1 MKTSQWR
8 RAVKNRCVFSAR
20 LNALSD
26 RPGDRSAAGTTA
38 RQCFM
43 WGEVSHGG
51 LLCVTGEVFFVGQ
64 GVKFALGHGARFAVV
79 QGRHRGPRMYDLL
92 LVVNRGRSCNEW

>member
-8 RAVKNRCVFSAR
+8 RADKNRCVFSAR

-43 WGEVSHGG
+43 WGELSHGG
-51 LLCVTGEVFFVGQ
+51 LLCVTGEVFCGAGGEVCFGAGGEVCCRSRSSQ
-64 GVKFALGHGARFAVV
+64 GSKNVRLTI
-79 QGRHRGPRMYDLL
+79 GRQQRP
-92 LVVNRGRSCNEW
+92 